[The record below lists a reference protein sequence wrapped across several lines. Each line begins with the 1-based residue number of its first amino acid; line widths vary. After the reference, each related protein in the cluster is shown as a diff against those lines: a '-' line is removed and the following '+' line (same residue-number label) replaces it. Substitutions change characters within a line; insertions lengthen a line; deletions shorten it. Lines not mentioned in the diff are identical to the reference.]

1 MSQVEPGAP
10 GDGTHED
17 PFRAVDPL
25 GFARRLERLTSS
37 PPPPWGNVGKLLE
50 IAHTA
55 GVAGVL
61 ESLGPRVVRVDPIGI
76 ELTATL
82 EAPGGW
88 QRASLIAVDGRA
100 TAGAELEA
108 QGWTVVATRVQM
120 ETAGR
125 PAGVVVL
132 TFRVN
137 R

>member
-1 MSQVEPGAP
+1 VTGP
-10 GDGTHED
+10 HED

-37 PPPPWGNVGKLLE
+37 APRPWEHVGKLLE
-50 IAHTA
+50 IAHTSAIA
-55 GVAGVL
+55 GIL
-61 ESLGPRVVRVDPIGI
+61 EALGPHVARVDPIGI
-76 ELTATL
+76 ELTAAL
-82 EAPGGW
+82 EGSGGW
-88 QRASLIAVDGRA
+88 QRASLIAVDDRA

-120 ETAGR
+120 EAAGR
-125 PAGVVVL
+125 PAGVVVF